1 MLFLNLDDHLVEHV
15 LGHLVVLEVG
25 KEGTEAEGGRNIF
38 WIDRS
43 NPGPEAEIFPQFL
56 TWTSSVTNL
65 ESSVITTSVTLSL
78 SLQVVYTMSLSC
90 GQVNTTTTGATER

>member
-15 LGHLVVLEVG
+15 LGHLVLLEVG
-25 KEGTEAEGGRNIF
+25 KEGTEAEGRRNIF
-38 WIDRS
+38 RVDRS
-43 NPGPEAEIFPQFL
+43 NPGPERYFL
-56 TWTSSVTNL
+56 TLTSSVTNL
-65 ESSVITTSVTLSL
+65 ESRVITTSVTLSL